1 MATRLQGGSSAH
13 SVLLM
18 RSIPADILAWL
29 DHNAHCRPS
38 DLVNSLIKA
47 GHQADRSETWVKVY
61 FDSKNQLALAGQA
74 GLAQSTLDQPK
85 ADYFAPSGDFGP
97 AFPNYLVKSATSDS
111 SLSSS
116 SIRDAGASYPISMAC
131 SAPRVLHVLDVL
143 SMSECDAIVEASRPS
158 LTQSTVVSNTDSN
171 SAVSKD
177 VRSSFGTY
185 FPRGTHPV
193 VKAVEERIADLFR
206 FPLSHAE
213 PIQILNYAPNAEYKP
228 HHDYFDE
235 TSAEGQRIV
244 ARSGNRVATLIMYLN
259 EVERGGATIFPKLN
273 LQVLPRKGSV
283 LYFDYALPGGVYDPD
298 SLHGGTPVLAGEKWI
313 ATQWVRCL
321 PYVG

>member
-1 MATRLQGGSSAH
+1 MAARLQGGSSIQ
-13 SVLLM
+13 LL

-47 GHQADRSETWVKVY
+47 GHQAGKSETWVKVY
-61 FDSKNQLALAGQA
+61 FDSKSQVALAAQSNLALSVPEQLG
-74 GLAQSTLDQPK
+74 GS
-85 ADYFAPSGDFGP
+85 YFAPEGDFGP
-97 AFPNYLVKSATSDS
+97 AFPNYLVHNS
-111 SLSSS
+111 SG
-116 SIRDAGASYPISMAC
+116 DTKASYPISMAC

-143 SMSECDAIVEASRPS
+143 SVSECDAIVEASRPS
-158 LTQSTVVSNTDSN
+158 LTPSTVVSNTDTN
-171 SAVSKD
+171 STVSKD

-185 FPRGTHPV
+185 FPRGSHPV
-193 VKAVEERIADLFR
+193 VKAVEERIANLFR

-283 LYFDYALPGGVYDPD
+283 LYFDYALPGGIFDPD
-298 SLHGGTPVLAGEKWI
+298 SLHGGAPVLAGEKWI

>member
-1 MATRLQGGSSAH
+1 MAARLQGGSSAQ
-13 SVLLM
+13 LL
-18 RSIPADILAWL
+18 RSIPADILTWL

-38 DLVNSLIKA
+38 DLVNSLIQA
-47 GHQADRSETWVKVY
+47 GHQAERSQIWVKVY
-61 FDSKNQLALAGQA
+61 FDSKNQAAPAAQTAQGQS
-74 GLAQSTLDQPK
+74 Q
-85 ADYFAPSGDFGP
+85 ADYFAPDGGFGS
-97 AFPNYLVKSATSDS
+97 AFPNYLVDGQS
-111 SLSSS
+111 
-116 SIRDAGASYPISMAC
+116 RFPISMSC

-143 SMSECDAIVEASRPS
+143 SMDECDAIVEASRPS
-158 LTQSTVVSNTDSN
+158 LTPSTVVSNTDTN

-185 FPRGTHPV
+185 FPRGSHPV
-193 VKAVEERIADLFR
+193 VKAVEERIAGLFQ

-213 PIQILNYAPNAEYKP
+213 PIQILNYAPHAEYKP

-235 TSAEGQRIV
+235 SSVEGQRLV

-283 LYFDYALPGGVYDPD
+283 LYFDYWLAGGVYDPD
-298 SLHGGTPVLAGEKWI
+298 SLHGGAPVLAGEKWI